1 MLCVSPLSTHLPN
14 FLSPSPTFPLCDLCP
29 IVLLSFKSGKTQAL
43 DKFDSLIYWSPVP
56 TPGLLDAAREQVTP
70 QRQSVAVEDD
80 FNPNWALKSAY
91 FPLVL
96 FLSPVSHSCILN
108 LKFPPLKLL
117 TQPSPGI
124 GASRSLLFSLISLWR
139 HLKNTDSMLW
149 SQDLSPASLM
159 PESGLRRYVSHA

>member
-1 MLCVSPLSTHLPN
+1 M
-14 FLSPSPTFPLCDLCP
+14 
-29 IVLLSFKSGKTQAL
+29 
-43 DKFDSLIYWSPVP
+43 
-56 TPGLLDAAREQVTP
+56 TP

-80 FNPNWALKSAY
+80 FNPNLALKSAH

-124 GASRSLLFSLISLWR
+124 GASRSVLFSLILLWR
-139 HLKNTDSMLW
+139 HLRNTDSILW